1 MGGFS
6 IGYGISVSPRLAAFD
21 PDALAYFTTA
31 GITDNTAKTQI
42 NDFVVGIK
50 DLGLW
55 SSMVSWP
62 LRSSQNAGTGTTAYS
77 LGGLGTYNGTLFG
90 SPIWNDDFTDFSS
103 TSQYMSITGLSGITS
118 TMFLMSVVRV
128 GLETNGTLGLDINS
142 NSLFNGQIT
151 NYMHTLTGSPNTVIN
166 SGIRTG
172 SGGAFSGWDNLIT
185 GLSEN
190 DLGILFIGHNGSNQL
205 FRWNETTQSRSIS
218 TTVGIGS
225 QAMLNRRSDAF
236 GPQNGKSD
244 YSFCMI
250 CNGGVSDSN
259 FQSIR
264 SLYKSTLGQGLGL
277 P

>member
-77 LGGLGTYNGTLFG
+77 LGGLGAYNGTLVS
-90 SPIWNDDFTDFSS
+90 SPSWTADGIDFTSS
-103 TSQYMSITGLSGITS
+103 SA
-118 TMFLMSVVRV
+118 
-128 GLETNGTLGLDINS
+128 
-142 NSLFNGQIT
+142 
-151 NYMHTLTGSPNTVIN
+151 NY
-166 SGIRTG
+166 
-172 SGGAFSGWDNLIT
+172 
-185 GLSEN
+185 
-190 DLGILFIGHNGSNQL
+190 
-205 FRWNETTQSRSIS
+205 IS
-218 TTVGIGS
+218 TTFSPSFQASSAIIISNSDDVVTTRSYFGQVKADWLGMRFRRQNDTLRPQLGGQFINSLSLSLLNFNFISVAWDSTTSISVLNNATEVSLTLPASPSIGAGTVPSYNIAKAGDFAEYWDGKIALFAIILTRITFS
-225 QAMLNRRSDAF
+225 QMN
-236 GPQNGKSD
+236 
-244 YSFCMI
+244 
-250 CNGGVSDSN
+250 
-259 FQSIR
+259 SIR
-264 SLYKSTLGQGLGL
+264 AICKTSIGDGLGL